1 MAPGSVGLAFV
12 DAKGQW
18 GTARRQDFLPDWGRD
33 GILQRST
40 RTATVKHGAA
50 NVSLPMQILLQP
62 AVPACAHAGGEWFTA
77 ETIFLW
83 AQPPPSALRQK
94 IGIGPTEHPES

>member
-18 GTARRQDFLPDWGRD
+18 GAARRQDFLPDWGRD
-33 GILQRST
+33 G
-40 RTATVKHGAA
+40 TVKHGAA